1 MLLAIMYTKPV
12 SSLAASTTCES
23 ASARPDATPELA
35 RRDLLV
41 INSNTSTAITALLQ
55 KQAQDQAGPQIRTRA
70 VTARFGAPYIA
81 DEVSY
86 AIAAHATL
94 DAWAAALSNEQPA
107 PDGVLIGCFGDPGLE
122 ALRMC
127 SPVPVTGLAEASFI
141 AAARLGRFAIVTGGR
156 AWEPIL
162 RRLALTSG
170 FGEQIASVH
179 AVELQGD
186 QLAADRPRALSLLTQ
201 ACNDVIAR
209 QGVQSVILG
218 GAGVAGIAAEIQ
230 RDVAIPMI
238 DSVQAGV
245 SWALEQCHR
254 PSRSVAP
261 ETVVAWQGLSVEL
274 MRLGRAS
281 R

>member
-1 MLLAIMYTKPV
+1 MYTKPV
-12 SSLAASTTCES
+12 PALPAEKTSG
-23 ASARPDATPELA
+23 SARAGPTASPVPA
-35 RRDLLV
+35 KRKLLV
-41 INSNTSTAITALLQ
+41 INSNTSAAITALLQ
-55 KQAQDQAGPQIRTRA
+55 SHAQVLAGPQISTRT

-81 DEVSY
+81 DEASY

-94 DAWAAALSNEQPA
+94 DAWAAALSDGQAA
-107 PDGVLIGCFGDPGLE
+107 PDGVLIGCFGDPGLP
-122 ALRMC
+122 ALRLC

-141 AAARLGRFAIVTGGR
+141 AAARLGRFAVVTGGR

-162 RRLALTSG
+162 RRLALASG
-170 FGEQIASVH
+170 FGEQLASVH

-186 QLAADRPRALSLLTQ
+186 QLAADRPRAISLLTQ

-209 QGVQSVILG
+209 EGVQSVILG

-230 RDVAIPMI
+230 RAVAIPVI

-245 SWALEQCHR
+245 SWAIEQSHR
-254 PSRSVAP
+254 TSQSVVP
-261 ETVVAWQGLSVEL
+261 EFGVAWQGLSVEL

>member
-1 MLLAIMYTKPV
+1 MYTKPV
-12 SSLAASTTCES
+12 SGLAASTTCES
-23 ASARPDATPELA
+23 ASARPDATPELG

-41 INSNTSTAITALLQ
+41 INSNTSSAITALLQ
-55 KQAQDQAGPQIRTRA
+55 KHAQDQAGPQIRTRA

-107 PDGVLIGCFGDPGLE
+107 PDSVLIGCFGDPGLE

-141 AAARLGRFAIVTGGR
+141 AAARLGRFAVVTGGR

-162 RRLALTSG
+162 RRLALASG
-170 FGEQIASVH
+170 FGEQLACVH

-245 SWALEQCHR
+245 SWALEQSHR
-254 PSRSVAP
+254 TSRSVAP
-261 ETVVAWQGLSVEL
+261 EFAVAWQGLSVEL
-274 MRLGRAS
+274 MRLARAS

>member
-1 MLLAIMYTKPV
+1 
-12 SSLAASTTCES
+12 
-23 ASARPDATPELA
+23 
-35 RRDLLV
+35 
-41 INSNTSTAITALLQ
+41 
-55 KQAQDQAGPQIRTRA
+55 
-70 VTARFGAPYIA
+70 
-81 DEVSY
+81 
-86 AIAAHATL
+86 
-94 DAWAAALSNEQPA
+94 
-107 PDGVLIGCFGDPGLE
+107 
-122 ALRMC
+122 MC

-209 QGVQSVILG
+209 EGVQSVILG

-230 RDVAIPMI
+230 RDVAIPVI
-238 DSVQAGV
+238 DSLQAGV